1 MATPSRFSTP
11 STFRSRCTIIVDQ
24 IVEVSDGAYERH
36 VEAVKKLTTAFLKLL
51 FPHVKSVEDINRL
64 QFKTYCLQPAVK
76 MRKIVQLQLEEL
88 DPKEY
93 KKEEKQMPIFSL
105 RKDV

>member
-1 MATPSRFSTP
+1 MKQMLKTSLRNGKARL
-11 STFRSRCTIIVDQ
+11 
-24 IVEVSDGAYERH
+24 
-36 VEAVKKLTTAFLKLL
+36 LTANLSFIAQTRQQ
-51 FPHVKSVEDINRL
+51 E
-64 QFKTYCLQPAVK
+64 KTYCLQPAVK

-93 KKEEKQMPIFSL
+93 KKEEKQMPTFSL

>member
-1 MATPSRFSTP
+1 M
-11 STFRSRCTIIVDQ
+11 
-24 IVEVSDGAYERH
+24 
-36 VEAVKKLTTAFLKLL
+36 
-51 FPHVKSVEDINRL
+51 
-64 QFKTYCLQPAVK
+64 KTYCLQPAVK

-93 KKEEKQMPIFSL
+93 KKEEKQMPTFSL